1 MSFFKSVYEAVKLIP
16 KGRVATYGDI
26 ARYVGSPRA
35 ARVVGYALHVNPEP
49 NAIPC
54 HRVVNREGRLA
65 PSFAFGGM
73 EVQKALLE
81 AENVEVRMMDTW
93 TWQSMASSLPDLP
106 KSVFLCYNSFYIY
119 CYQFGV
125 LPDGRK

>member
-81 AENVEVRMMDTW
+81 AENVEVSDDGYV
-93 TWQSMASSLPDLP
+93 DLA
-106 KSVFLCYNSFYIY
+106 KYGFKFA
-119 CYQFGV
+119 
-125 LPDGRK
+125 

>member
-1 MSFFKSVYEAVKLIP
+1 MSFFNKVYEAVKLIP

-49 NAIPC
+49 NVIPC

-81 AENVEVRMMDTW
+81 AENVEVSDDGYV
-93 TWQSMASSLPDLP
+93 DLA
-106 KSVFLCYNSFYIY
+106 KYGFRFT
-119 CYQFGV
+119 
-125 LPDGRK
+125 